1 MSRTT
6 ATCSQA
12 SRPSGMTAPI
22 ARFHGH
28 TASAAG
34 LSAQSTKSVQGN
46 QRCGWLRVSPR
57 IESGGRL
64 MLSRTNPGHRGTSG
78 VLCAAFLGQ
87 RWSCNVQRPP
97 GCNARMVGGAGLRKE
112 RGPKSKAASGL
123 PGETPKGCGRKLPY
137 GSARSPAGSWNTGGR
152 LIALTHR
159 THEMLRVDEPVRP
172 LRQVRLCGGLWEA
185 TACRQS
191 PFVPAEISR
200 RDGRMSVHLPSRG
213 GVRAAREVRN
223 VVPRDLR
230 WVLAALN
237 GEPGIV
243 GPSKRAAAR
252 RTSPVANVVAVVL
265 ACETR
270 CQPSDPS

>member
-1 MSRTT
+1 MQGCWSTGGWLSRTT

-159 THEMLRVDEPVRP
+159 THEMLRVD
-172 LRQVRLCGGLWEA
+172 
-185 TACRQS
+185 
-191 PFVPAEISR
+191 
-200 RDGRMSVHLPSRG
+200 
-213 GVRAAREVRN
+213 
-223 VVPRDLR
+223 
-230 WVLAALN
+230 
-237 GEPGIV
+237 
-243 GPSKRAAAR
+243 GPSPAAASGPTVR
-252 RTSPVANVVAVVL
+252 RALGGYRMRTVSVCACGDFSPGL
-265 ACETR
+265 TR
-270 CQPSDPS
+270 VGSAPFPWSGERGS